1 MTSKLKPGKRRTAPL
16 DVEALFCQKPSNW
29 QLCIFEDFVLTQCWW
44 WHKKQVSKLKFTS
57 MVEVKLGCTNTHSSV
72 TSLLDCY
79 MRNMTTNQTVT
90 LWQTLFLS
98 LVDTTKSLYLECR
111 SYSVKWLLVSLWI
124 LMESPSSEDSHL
136 SSIWTCHRYWQP
148 GWHVTVKSVQERAG
162 GDGASVVCCLCYIF
176 WTTLFPHNGGGVAY
190 ADMCGIKIHL
200 HWWKWVMYLR
210 HHILGPIIVDNYW
223 FSNQAKITG

>member
-1 MTSKLKPGKRRTAPL
+1 M
-16 DVEALFCQKPSNW
+16 
-29 QLCIFEDFVLTQCWW
+29 
-44 WHKKQVSKLKFTS
+44 
-57 MVEVKLGCTNTHSSV
+57 KLGCTNTHSSV

-98 LVDTTKSLYLECR
+98 LCDTTKSLYLEGR
-111 SYSVKWLLVSLWI
+111 SYSVKCLLVSLWI

-148 GWHVTVKSVQERAG
+148 GWHVTVKSVQERARG
-162 GDGASVVCCLCYIF
+162 RWCICSLFLVLHFF

-200 HWWKWVMYLR
+200 HWWKWVIYLR
-210 HHILGPIIVDNYW
+210 HNILGPIIVDNYW

>member
-44 WHKKQVSKLKFTS
+44 WHKRQGSKLKFTS
-57 MVEVKLGCTNTHSSV
+57 MVEVNMKLGCTNTHSSV

-79 MRNMTTNQTVT
+79 KRNMTTDQTVT

-111 SYSVKWLLVSLWI
+111 SYSVKCLLVSLWI

-148 GWHVTVKSVQERAG
+148 GWHVTVKSVQERARG
-162 GDGASVVCCLCYIF
+162 RWCICSLFLVLHFLDN
-176 WTTLFPHNGGGVAY
+176 TL
-190 ADMCGIKIHL
+190 
-200 HWWKWVMYLR
+200 
-210 HHILGPIIVDNYW
+210 
-223 FSNQAKITG
+223 ST